1 MSSAASSPQLLLAHI
16 SSLLLSQ
23 SLTLKSQKL
32 FHLLKRVGRCV
43 WRHGRWGLRS
53 CSGRHHNLL
62 LLLAWLN
69 QTLSQ
74 CIVVKTGCHNAWWQ
88 VLVLSLGCD
97 DLLFNDFALA
107 SAALSHV
114 SVSLVA
120 LLDGHVDC
128 LLLECGSVAVVT
140 ERVHVLFVHEEE
152 GSDQGCVKDRC
163 DNHAPGH
170 IVMFAVVAMVTLSMV
185 SLAVFTLSVVAFAA
199 LAMAALLSMFT
210 FLTVLAL
217 VSAVK
222 VTSTV
227 ALVN

>member
-1 MSSAASSPQLLLAHI
+1 M
-16 SSLLLSQ
+16 
-23 SLTLKSQKL
+23 
-32 FHLLKRVGRCV
+32 
-43 WRHGRWGLRS
+43 
-53 CSGRHHNLL
+53 
-62 LLLAWLN
+62 
-69 QTLSQ
+69 
-74 CIVVKTGCHNAWWQ
+74 
-88 VLVLSLGCD
+88 LSLGCD

-140 ERVHVLFVHEEE
+140 ERVHELLVHEEE

-170 IVMFAVVAMVTLSMV
+170 IVMFAMVTLSMV

-199 LAMAALLSMFT
+199 LAMAALLSMFA